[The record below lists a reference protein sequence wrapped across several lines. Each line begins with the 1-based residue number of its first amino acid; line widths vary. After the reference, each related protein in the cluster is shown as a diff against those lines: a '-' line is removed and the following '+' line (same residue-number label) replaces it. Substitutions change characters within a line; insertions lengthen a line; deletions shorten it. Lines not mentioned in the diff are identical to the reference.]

1 MPNKPTKVKLAY
13 SCKLKLLRHLL
24 NKPPIIITNVL
35 VFSVLT
41 LIALVGTPL
50 WALIYGFD
58 WVEIA
63 AAIFLFYFT
72 GMSITAGYHRLWS
85 HKTYNAHPIVR
96 FILAVGGAMTL
107 QNSILHWSSDHR
119 VHHKHVDVDDAD
131 PYSAS
136 KGFWFSHIGWMLR
149 EYQATRYADYS
160 NCKDLQQDKIV
171 MWQHKYYLPI
181 VLVSNFGICTL
192 LGWLN
197 GNILGMILLAGV
209 TRLVLVHHVT
219 FFINSLAHIWGSR
232 PFTDKNSAR
241 DNGILA
247 FFTFGEGYH
256 NFHHI
261 FEYDYRNGVKW
272 WQFDPTKW
280 MIKGLSYVGL
290 TNKLRTCP
298 EERIEKAKLE
308 MQLKYAH
315 DKAITLPNA
324 EEIIVKIQHEYDVLM
339 HRMGEYYATK
349 KRLVNMKKKNLQATY
364 ERLELDFKYKEL
376 KQTLAVQKQKWRT
389 MYSFYLEPQT
399 A

>member
-1 MPNKPTKVKLAY
+1 M
-13 SCKLKLLRHLL
+13 

-50 WALIYGFD
+50 WALSYGFD

>member
-1 MPNKPTKVKLAY
+1 M
-13 SCKLKLLRHLL
+13 

-41 LIALVGTPL
+41 LIALVGTPM
-50 WALIYGFD
+50 WALSYGFD
-58 WVEIA
+58 WVEIG

-85 HKTYNAHPIVR
+85 HKTYSAHPIVR

-119 VHHKHVDVDDAD
+119 VHHKHVDIDDAD

-160 NCKDLQQDKIV
+160 NCKDLQKDKIV

-181 VLVSNFGICTL
+181 VLVSNFGICIL

-197 GNILGMILLAGV
+197 GDILGMVLLAGV

-219 FFINSLAHIWGSR
+219 FFINSLAHMWGSR

-290 TNKLRTCP
+290 TNNLRTCP

-324 EEIIVKIQHEYDVLM
+324 EEIVVKIQHEYDVLM